1 MHDHKIILN
10 ADEHI
15 VCPKCAHDFIL
26 GEGITRQ
33 TIDRHAEEFESLLQ
47 SRRAELEARL
57 TQEAQR
63 KATQMA
69 AEQIA
74 ALQEQVAAAKRSE
87 RAVQESIE
95 KIRAEARA
103 NAVAEAEQARVALEE
118 DLQRKNQELQ
128 HFRAQELALRRQ
140 KQELEEQQKN
150 LELDLQ
156 RKLDD
161 ERGRITA
168 MVSQREA
175 ERFALMEA
183 EWKKKIEDAQKSNE
197 DLRRKLEQGSQ
208 QLQGEVLEL
217 EVEQSLSTSFF
228 HDLIEEVKKG
238 VRGADVIQTV
248 RTPAGIT
255 AGRIIWEAK
264 RAEHWSD
271 KWLQKL
277 KDDQQ
282 EAKAE
287 LAVLVTTAMPKGV
300 TEPFTRIGD
309 IWVISPQ
316 VLRPMAETLR
326 VIILESHKLRQANV
340 GRDEK
345 IEQLYN
351 YLASPTF
358 AQRMRTVLDAFST
371 MQIELE
377 SEKRAM
383 QKIWARRQVQIDRA
397 SKSMTTVVGEL
408 QGITMDSLPGL
419 RQIESLDALAAPI
432 AHGAGDDLVD

>member
-358 AQRMRTVLDAFST
+358 AQRMRTVLDTFST

-408 QGITMDSLPGL
+408 QGITMDALPGL

>member
-47 SRRAELEARL
+47 SRRTELEAHL

-74 ALQEQVAAAKRSE
+74 MLQDQVAAAKRSE

-103 NAVAEAEQARVALEE
+103 NAVAEAEQARIALEE
-118 DLQRKNQELQ
+118 DLQRKNLELQ
-128 HFRAQELALRRQ
+128 SFRAQELALRRQ

-248 RTPAGIT
+248 RTPAGIA

-287 LAVLVTTAMPKGV
+287 LAVLVTTVMPKGV

-358 AQRMRTVLDAFST
+358 AQRMRTVLDTFAT
-371 MQIELE
+371 MQTELE

-408 QGITMDSLPGL
+408 QGITLDSLPGL
-419 RQIESLDALAAPI
+419 SQIESLDALAAPI
-432 AHGAGDDLVD
+432 VDVSADDLVD